1 MASSSNANYK
11 HDANDMRAEQTQQR
25 EQFIAARN
33 EQGQFVPMGN
43 RDYSRDYTNK
53 DFAGSGSKEHIK
65 DYGSSGGSG
74 NNSGSGSGNKDYSS
88 SHNVVN
94 VKTDDKGSD
103 MSNMLRHI
111 ENLESKLAQKDKQLH
126 ESQQRVEKFSARTRE
141 GMQSALDSLM
151 KKWMDA
157 CETKDEKCKEQFQH
171 GMKKLVENSA
181 EENGVWQMMV
191 AASALHQRQ
200 EHDLDKLR
208 LENSTLKQRIDGHYA
223 TSESRTDNA
232 LGKRKAEVDLKTD
245 VSHESTDNMWAMF
258 AQDCGAF

>member
-1 MASSSNANYK
+1 MSSLGGPSSSKSEYK
-11 HDANDMRAEQTQQR
+11 NDFGQEQRDPQRDPQRDQQREPQRDQQR
-25 EQFIAARN
+25 EQFITARN
-33 EQGQFVPMGN
+33 ESGQFLPFG
-43 RDYSRDYTNK
+43 
-53 DFAGSGSKEHIK
+53 KEK
-65 DYGSSGGSG
+65 SESE
-74 NNSGSGSGNKDYSS
+74 NASS
-88 SHNVVN
+88 STAAKN
-94 VKTDDKGSD
+94 GD

-111 ENLESKLAQKDKQLH
+111 EQLEAKLSTKEKQLQ
-126 ESQQRVEKFSARTRE
+126 EAQQRVEKFSARTRE

-208 LENSTLKQRIDGHYA
+208 VENNELKQKIDGHYA
-223 TSESRTDNA
+223 TPASRTREDI
-232 LGKRKAEVDLKTD
+232 LGKRKADGEPDSGQNNDDAAGLWD
-245 VSHESTDNMWAMF
+245 SF
-258 AQDCGAF
+258 ARDCSGF